1 MSAFS
6 FWHFAPRPAQ
16 PEPIPAQPAGSLNW
30 ALGVQIER
38 HRAEQIERA
47 RPAAAALAAILGRGV
62 SPDALAARLAIEIED
77 AGAFRDRAERIGAFA
92 LLMAQAAEAL
102 AHQARA
108 RIARDS
114 GAPIAHKKGRAE

>member
-1 MSAFS
+1 VSAFL
-6 FWHFAPRPAQ
+6 PLPAQ
-16 PEPIPAQPAGSLNW
+16 RPGSLDW

-47 RPAAAALAAILGRGV
+47 RPACAALAEILGRGV

-77 AGAFRDRAERIGAFA
+77 GVAFKFRAEAIGAFA

-102 AHQARA
+102 AHEARA

-114 GAPIAHKKGRAE
+114 GAPILRRKEEAR